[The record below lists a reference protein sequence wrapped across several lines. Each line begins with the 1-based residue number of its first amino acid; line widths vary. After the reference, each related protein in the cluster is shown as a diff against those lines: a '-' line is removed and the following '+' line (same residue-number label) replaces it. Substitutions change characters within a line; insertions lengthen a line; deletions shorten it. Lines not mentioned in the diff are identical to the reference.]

1 MTVGAT
7 SEIYY
12 DPWDVELNADPYPM
26 FMRFREE
33 APLYYNEAHEFYAV
47 SRYDDVNRA
56 LVDHRTFSSAKGIVL
71 EILKSGMEIPPGIII
86 FEDPPIHDIHR
97 NLLSRAFT
105 PRKINALESE
115 IRELTT
121 RCLDQ
126 RLTDGRFDFVKDLG
140 AIMPVRVVGML
151 FGIPEDFQQRV
162 IEDGDRH
169 VRTEPGKQM
178 TDNPDGAI
186 TDGQVFADFIDWRV
200 ANPADDL
207 TTELLDAEFE
217 DETGTIRRLRRD
229 ELLMFMNVVAVAGAE
244 TTTRLIGWTGKLLSE
259 HPDQRRQL
267 AKDRSLL
274 PSALEE
280 ILRYEPPALQAAR
293 YVTRDVEFHGQ
304 TVPAGS
310 AMLTLIGA
318 ANRDVQR
325 FGADAELFDITRE
338 PRQHLT
344 FGVGAHY
351 CLGNALARL
360 EGRIALDEVLN
371 RFPDWEVDLDN
382 AVFSSSSA
390 VRGWDSM
397 PAEV

>member
-1 MTVGAT
+1 M
-7 SEIYY
+7 
-12 DPWDVELNADPYPM
+12 DVELNADPYPM
-26 FMRFREE
+26 FRRFREE
-33 APLYYNEAHEFYAV
+33 APLYFNEAHDFYAV

-97 NLLSRAFT
+97 NLLSRAFI

-126 RLTDGRFDFVKDLG
+126 RVIDGNFDFVKDLG

-186 TDGQVFADFIDWRV
+186 TDGQVFSDFIDWR
-200 ANPADDL
+200 ATHPADDL
-207 TTELLDAEFE
+207 TTELSM
-217 DETGTIRRLRRD
+217 GVRRRD
-229 ELLMFMNVVAVAGAE
+229 GNGSTAASRRTAHVHERGGRRRCRDHHAVD
-244 TTTRLIGWTGKLLSE
+244 RLDRKAPLG
-259 HPDQRRQL
+259 HADQRRAL
-267 AKDRSLL
+267 ATDRSLV
-274 PSALEE
+274 SGAIEE

-304 TVPAGS
+304 RCRPA
-310 AMLTLIGA
+310 
-318 ANRDVQR
+318 
-325 FGADAELFDITRE
+325 
-338 PRQHLT
+338 
-344 FGVGAHY
+344 
-351 CLGNALARL
+351 ARY
-360 EGRIALDEVLN
+360 
-371 RFPDWEVDLDN
+371 
-382 AVFSSSSA
+382 
-390 VRGWDSM
+390 
-397 PAEV
+397 